1 MSMSKTRRNHGA
13 AFKAK
18 VALEALRGELTVAE
32 IAAKHGVHQTLVNEW
47 KRQLTEGSAAVFE
60 KGGGRAEKEATA
72 VTDDLYRQIGKLKVE
87 NDFLSRRLGR

>member
-1 MSMSKTRRNHGA
+1 MSKTRRNHSA

-32 IAAKHGVHQTLVNEW
+32 IAVKHGIHQTLVNEW
-47 KRQLTEGSAAVFE
+47 KRHVVEGASGLFE
-60 KGGGRAEKEATA
+60 KGGGRSEKETAA
-72 VTDDLYRQIGKLKVE
+72 VTDELYKQIGQLKVE